1 MVALIKDIIKFV
13 FGCNAPFSG
22 GHDWV
27 NKCDGSLH
35 RTCEWC
41 GREQM
46 LVYSR
51 FGFNRIKWVDS
62 ISQRIKDMPE
72 LP

>member
-1 MVALIKDIIKFV
+1 MIALIKDIIKFV

-27 NKCDGSLH
+27 EGKGSFF
-35 RTCEWC
+35 RVCEWC
-41 GREQM
+41 GHEQM
-46 LVYSR
+46 LVYHR
-51 FGFNRIKWVDS
+51 FGSKRTEWVDS
-62 ISQRIKDMPE
+62 ISQQIKDMTE